1 MTFANRRNIMS
12 LETKYRKNLE
22 QLKKTNED
30 ATYEDLLNTFDTT
43 IEKLYVVDQ
52 LIRENMADL
61 ALLRAIGDP
70 DLFQSQC
77 ERIEGLWDVKKQIYN
92 NYEIT
97 SEQQTND

>member
-1 MTFANRRNIMS
+1 MS
-12 LETKYRKNLE
+12 LEKKYRRNLE

-30 ATYEDLLNTFDTT
+30 ATYEDLLNTFDT
-43 IEKLYVVDQ
+43 IVEKLYAVDQ

-77 ERIEGLWDVKKQIYN
+77 ERIEGLWDVKKEIYKE
-92 NYEIT
+92 YEIR
-97 SEQQTND
+97 NKKNK

>member
-1 MTFANRRNIMS
+1 MTFANRRKIMS
-12 LETKYRKNLE
+12 LEKKYRRNLE

-30 ATYEDLLNTFDTT
+30 ATYEDLLNTFDT
-43 IEKLYVVDQ
+43 IVEKLYAVDQ

-77 ERIEGLWDVKKQIYN
+77 ERIEGLWDVKKEIYKE
-92 NYEIT
+92 YEIR
-97 SEQQTND
+97 NKKNK